1 MRTDNASLR
10 PASDDRATPDGAL
23 PDRAAGERATTADLY
38 ADLRPLMF
46 SIAYRMLGRVTE
58 AEDIVQE
65 AFLRYHRTMANSAE
79 PDSPKAY
86 LAAVTTRL
94 CIDQLRSARQ
104 QREAYVGEW
113 LPEPL
118 LTGEPIGGAQAVAA
132 DPAALAEQADSL
144 SMAFLLLL
152 ERLTPVERAVFL
164 LHDVF
169 SYDYD
174 ETARIVGKS
183 KDYCRQLARRA
194 RQHVTE
200 HRPRFEVSAADREEL
215 AARFFAAVADG
226 DLAGLLGLLA
236 EDVTVYGDSGGIR
249 PSWPG
254 PITGS
259 KRVSQV
265 FIGLVR
271 QLRLLSGVVRPV
283 SVNGQPGAV
292 FLAGDG
298 SLICV
303 VALDIQAGL
312 VTAIRSTIAR
322 DKLRHLG
329 PLADLEELYEQSR
342 AAPAPGRADRST

>member
-1 MRTDNASLR
+1 
-10 PASDDRATPDGAL
+10 
-23 PDRAAGERATTADLY
+23 
-38 ADLRPLMF
+38 MF

-65 AFLRYHRTMANSAE
+65 AFLRYHRAMADSAQ

-104 QREAYVGEW
+104 QREAYLGEW

-118 LTGEPIGGAQAVAA
+118 IGGVPIGGALAVPA

-183 KDYCRQLARRA
+183 RDYCRQLARRA

-200 HRPRFEVSAADREEL
+200 HRPRFEVSLTDRDEL
-215 AARFFAAVADG
+215 ASRFFAAVGDG
-226 DLAGLLGLLA
+226 DVDGLVDLLA
-236 EDVTVYGDSGGIR
+236 EDVTVYGDAAGIR
-249 PSWPG
+249 PAWPG
-254 PITGS
+254 PISGI
-259 KRVSQV
+259 KRVSQLWV
-265 FIGLVR
+265 GLVR
-271 QLRLLSGVVRPV
+271 QLHLISGEMRPTT
-283 SVNGQPGAV
+283 VNGQPGAL

-298 SLICV
+298 SLINV
-303 VALDIQAGL
+303 VALDIEAGQ
-312 VTAIRSTIAR
+312 VTAIRSVIAR

-342 AAPAPGRADRST
+342 AAPSASAETGQA

>member
-1 MRTDNASLR
+1 V
-10 PASDDRATPDGAL
+10 
-23 PDRAAGERATTADLY
+23 TTEELY
-38 ADLRPLMF
+38 ADLRALMF

-65 AFLRYHRTMANSAE
+65 AFLRYHRATANSVEAEGAGGAGGRPPAGHTE

-118 LTGEPIGGAQAVAA
+118 ITGEPIGGALAVPA

-200 HRPRFEVSAADREEL
+200 HRPRFEVSPAEREEL
-215 AARFFAAVADG
+215 AARFFAAVGDG
-226 DLAGLLGLLA
+226 DVDGLIGLLA
-236 EDVTVYGDSGGIR
+236 EDVTVYGDAGGMR

-254 PITGS
+254 PITGR
-259 KRVSQV
+259 KRVSQL

-271 QLRLLSGVVRPV
+271 QLHLIAGQLRPV
-283 SVNGQPGAV
+283 IVNGQPGALFV
-292 FLAGDG
+292 TGDG
-298 SLICV
+298 SLINTV
-303 VALDIQAGL
+303 SLDIEDGR
-312 VTAIRSTIAR
+312 VMAIRSTIAR

-329 PLADLEELYEQSR
+329 PLADLEALYEQSR
-342 AAPAPGRADRST
+342 AAPSAG